1 MADTDYRQDGA
12 TSIISMLGSIVAALG
27 FEITDNAKAAVT
39 MLKMQKEILE
49 NASLRD
55 FLTGNVT
62 LKTIQNISTGV
73 WYVPG
78 KLVHFVQQYLASEL
92 GGGYPEEGGIRF
104 HDDIVKIPEG
114 QLPKVITIK
123 AADSKYT
130 VWEIFREL
138 CHKFFGAVVTYEFDY
153 DVWKAKK
160 DHNCY
165 YISDG
170 NDSWVF
176 KQNVMAMF
184 EYVDSDYAPGG
195 INSKR
200 RNLEIVVLAPPG
212 SELYSGSIPVDTTRT
227 EQGYTRTYRTLSPGV
242 RVSSPIYDIKTKAS
256 TGEDSNIST
265 LRVTTNSSLASYDY
279 KNGGGV
285 AYKKLYNNVDLI
297 NESHMYLSTDAYL
310 SSFQSGGGIT
320 RGGGVG
326 RPHGSL
332 PKDESFPPCGGDTT
346 VPQITEW
353 SNRVINWNGECY
365 MPLTYYKVNPS
376 NENPGTEPGSPSTPI
391 EPDDPRL
398 DPESPVY
405 TPSIPG
411 DIIKYSYPNDYV
423 QSTPQNGNNTVQT
436 TGQLKDNYTNATNG
450 PSDIPNTDIK
460 GGLYTLWHPS
470 ADNLQKLGAFLY
482 GGTTQG
488 TIASIIGDPINAII
502 QLTEWAVTPVDGP
515 VKSPVICNIGATE
528 LKMPTIPNQFMQFDC
543 GTIEIP
549 REYHDFRDYEPYTRL
564 SLFLPFVGDVNI
576 STNDC
581 ITPHKIRVI
590 YNIDFL
596 SGVACAEVL
605 VDEDVRYAY
614 QAAMCA
620 AVPVTSSDASRL
632 IASIIGAAVG
642 TVGGGVM
649 GGIVG
654 GTAGSRMAA
663 RALIGGVSD
672 VAMSP
677 INGIQTQRTSS
688 ISANTGLLGEMKPYV
703 LITRPISVVADQY
716 KSLLGQPYQLDGT
729 LGSQK
734 GFVKVREVHLD
745 GVTATETEKTEIE
758 RMLKEGVII

>member
-1 MADTDYRQDGA
+1 MADTDYKQNGA

-27 FEITDNAKAAVT
+27 FEITDNAKAAVNMLQMQRDLMLDST
-39 MLKMQKEILE
+39 MK
-49 NASLRD
+49 D
-55 FLTGNVT
+55 YLTGEYT
-62 LKTIQNISTGV
+62 LKTLQNIATGA

-78 KLVHFVQQYLASEL
+78 KLVSWVQKWLANN
-92 GGGYPEEGGIRF
+92 GGYGDSSTYDNTTANVGDQYGYYGIYGTSLTSTLLHNVERAVLNKLGVEGYRLVNCSIGTTIYNSGKVF
-104 HDDIVKIPEG
+104 DVSVSLYPDDAKFYATNVVTFKIDSGGFTDGFQRADGKGGYIKWRIENAT
-114 QLPKVITIK
+114 KVIGGT
-123 AADSKYT
+123 AYCNLSG
-130 VWEIFREL
+130 IFL
-138 CHKFFGAVVTYEFDY
+138 DWH
-153 DVWKAKK
+153 
-160 DHNCY
+160 
-165 YISDG
+165 
-170 NDSWVF
+170 
-176 KQNVMAMF
+176 
-184 EYVDSDYAPGG
+184 YAPG
-195 INSKR
+195 
-200 RNLEIVVLAPPG
+200 
-212 SELYSGSIPVDTTRT
+212 
-227 EQGYTRTYRTLSPGV
+227 
-242 RVSSPIYDIKTKAS
+242 IYDITNKQFGSPGFSGIDAEAMFRS
-256 TGEDSNIST
+256 SSYISGPT
-265 LRVTTNSSLASYDY
+265 IWAFAKGSMT
-279 KNGGGV
+279 
-285 AYKKLYNNVDLI
+285 
-297 NESHMYLSTDAYL
+297 M
-310 SSFQSGGGIT
+310 GGGIT

-326 RPHGSL
+326 RHHYSL
-332 PKDESFPPCGGDTT
+332 PQDENFPPCGGDTT

-353 SNRVINWNGECY
+353 SNRVINWNGDCY
-365 MPLTYYKVNPS
+365 MPLTYFKVNPS
-376 NENPGTEPGSPSTPI
+376 NENPGTEPGSPNTPI

-398 DPESPVY
+398 DPDSPNY
-405 TPSIPG
+405 DPSIPNV
-411 DIIKYSYPNDYV
+411 IIKYFYPEDYV
-423 QSTPQNGNNTVQT
+423 QSTPQNGGNTVQT
-436 TGQLKDNYTNATNG
+436 SGQLQDNYTNANNG
-450 PSDIPNTDIK
+450 PSNIPNTDIK

-488 TIASIIGDPINAII
+488 TIAAIIGDPINAII

-581 ITPHKIRVI
+581 ITPHKIHVI

-605 VDEDVRYAY
+605 IDEDVRYAY

-642 TVGGGVM
+642 TVSGGVM

-654 GTAGSRMAA
+654 GTAGSRMAS
-663 RALIGGVSD
+663 RALIGGVSE

-677 INGIQTQRTSS
+677 INGIQTQRTGS

-703 LITRPISVVADQY
+703 LVTRPISVVADQY
-716 KSLLGQPYQLDGT
+716 KSLLGQPYQLDGS
-729 LGSQK
+729 LGSQT

-745 GVTATETEKTEIE
+745 GITATEAEKTEIE
-758 RMLKEGVII
+758 QLLKEGVIL

>member
-1 MADTDYRQDGA
+1 MDDTDYKQNGA

-27 FEITDNAKAAVT
+27 FEITDNAKAAVNMLQMQRDLMLDST
-39 MLKMQKEILE
+39 MK
-49 NASLRD
+49 D
-55 FLTGNVT
+55 YLTGEYT
-62 LKTIQNISTGV
+62 LKTLQNIANSV

-78 KLVHFVQQYLASEL
+78 KLVSWVQKWLANNGGYGDTFDYPDYSVGAELSFGGIPFEKIMYAIKESTGLNIKTFNEIIRRYNSELNENDGHIYNFLIQVPEGSSSPTEYVISRSVKSASEL
-92 GGGYPEEGGIRF
+92 LVGYEKNYVVSNDTYPGDTNNLQAQFG
-104 HDDIVKIPEG
+104 PG
-114 QLPKVITIK
+114 STI
-123 AADSKYT
+123 
-130 VWEIFREL
+130 L
-138 CHKFFGAVVTYEFDY
+138 L
-153 DVWKAKK
+153 
-160 DHNCY
+160 
-165 YISDG
+165 
-170 NDSWVF
+170 
-176 KQNVMAMF
+176 QNV
-184 EYVDSDYAPGG
+184 DSVWYGYNAYRDIYYESIG
-195 INSKR
+195 K
-200 RNLEIVVLAPPG
+200 IVMNPYL
-212 SELYSGSIPVDTTRT
+212 
-227 EQGYTRTYRTLSPGV
+227 
-242 RVSSPIYDIKTKAS
+242 K
-256 TGEDSNIST
+256 
-265 LRVTTNSSLASYDY
+265 
-279 KNGGGV
+279 V
-285 AYKKLYNNVDLI
+285 AY
-297 NESHMYLSTDAYL
+297 SHR
-310 SSFQSGGGIT
+310 QSGFIFSNFGYIIQSRGGGIT

-326 RPHGSL
+326 RHHYSL
-332 PKDESFPPCGGDTT
+332 PKEENFPPCGGDTT

-353 SNRVINWNGECY
+353 SGRVINWNNDCY
-365 MPLTYYKVNPS
+365 MPLTYFKVNPS
-376 NENPGTEPGSPSTPI
+376 NENPGTEPGSPNTPI

-398 DPESPVY
+398 DPESPY
-405 TPSIPG
+405 YDPSIPNV
-411 DIIKYSYPNDYV
+411 IIKYFYPEDYV
-423 QSTPQNGNNTVQT
+423 QSTPQNGDNTVQT
-436 TGQLKDNYTNATNG
+436 SGQLRDNYSNANNG
-450 PSDIPNTDIK
+450 PSNIPSTDIK

-581 ITPHKIRVI
+581 ITPHKIHVI

-605 VDEDVRYAY
+605 IDEDVRYAY

-620 AVPVTSSDASRL
+620 AIPVTSSDASRL
-632 IASIIGAAVG
+632 LASLIGAAVG
-642 TVGGGVM
+642 AVGGGVM

-654 GTAGSRMAA
+654 GTAGSRMVASS
-663 RALIGGVSD
+663 LIGGVSE
-672 VAMSP
+672 AALSP
-677 INGIQTQRTSS
+677 INGIQTQRTGS

-703 LITRPISVVADQY
+703 LVTRPISVVADQY

-745 GVTATETEKTEIE
+745 GVTATEAEKTEIE
-758 RMLKEGVII
+758 QLLKKGVIL

>member
-1 MADTDYRQDGA
+1 MADTDYKQNGA

-39 MLKMQKEILE
+39 MLKMQ
-49 NASLRD
+49 RD
-55 FLTGNVT
+55 LMLDSTMRDYLTGQYT
-62 LKTIQNISTGV
+62 LKTIQNIATGA
-73 WYVPG
+73 WYAPG
-78 KLVHFVQQYLASEL
+78 KLVSWVQKWLASEI
-92 GGGYPEEGGIRF
+92 GGGYPGGKFSTPIQDSEVSYVNV
-104 HDDIVKIPEG
+104 DDG
-114 QLPKVITIK
+114 QLNGILSVLMDEIKTGYGYEVIGLVSGDYYTK
-123 AADSKYT
+123 PPAQCRFYFASKDSVIVSRKPSVSAVRDNLGYKY
-130 VWEIFREL
+130 
-138 CHKFFGAVVTYEFDY
+138 
-153 DVWKAKK
+153 
-160 DHNCY
+160 
-165 YISDG
+165 DG
-170 NDSWVF
+170 DASF
-176 KQNVMAMF
+176 
-184 EYVDSDYAPGG
+184 
-195 INSKR
+195 
-200 RNLEIVVLAPPG
+200 VLT
-212 SELYSGSIPVDTTRT
+212 SGSVILANVEFKEPYTISITLVNEVTNFSINESGMYVYVSKDRTSETSYHLKVTRI
-227 EQGYTRTYRTLSPGV
+227 GV
-242 RVSSPIYDIKTKAS
+242 EGFTA
-256 TGEDSNIST
+256 
-265 LRVTTNSSLASYDY
+265 
-279 KNGGGV
+279 GGGV
-285 AYKKLYNNVDLI
+285 
-297 NESHMYLSTDAYL
+297 
-310 SSFQSGGGIT
+310 T
-320 RGGGVG
+320 RGGGVS
-326 RPHGSL
+326 RHHYSL
-332 PKDESFPPCGGDTT
+332 PQDENFPPCGGDTT

-353 SNRVINWNGECY
+353 SGRVINWNSDCY
-365 MPLTYYKVNPS
+365 MPLTYFKVNPS
-376 NENPGTEPGSPSTPI
+376 NENPGTEPGSPNTPI
-391 EPDDPRL
+391 EPEDPRL
-398 DPESPVY
+398 DPDSPNY
-405 TPSIPG
+405 DPSIPNI
-411 DIIKYSYPNDYV
+411 IIKYFYPEDYV
-423 QSTPQNGNNTVQT
+423 QSTPQNGGNTVQT
-436 TGQLKDNYTNATNG
+436 SGQLQDNYTNSNNG
-450 PSDIPNTDIK
+450 PSNIPNTDIK

-564 SLFLPFVGDVNI
+564 NLFLPFVGDVTI

-581 ITPHKIRVI
+581 ITPHKIHVI

-654 GTAGSRMAA
+654 GTAGSRMTA

-672 VAMSP
+672 VAISP
-677 INGIQTQRTSS
+677 INGIQTQRTGS

-703 LITRPISVVADQY
+703 LVTRPISVVADQY

-745 GVTATETEKTEIE
+745 GITATEAEKTEIE
-758 RMLKEGVII
+758 RLLKEGVIL

>member
-1 MADTDYRQDGA
+1 MADTDYKQNGA

-39 MLKMQKEILE
+39 MLKMQ
-49 NASLRD
+49 RD
-55 FLTGNVT
+55 LMLDSTMRDYLTGQYT
-62 LKTIQNISTGV
+62 LKTLQNIATGA

-78 KLVHFVQQYLASEL
+78 KLVSWVQKWLASEI
-92 GGGYPEEGGIRF
+92 GGGYPGGAFAEYKYPNKYDFRNTVSTVAVWDAINAGGEITF
-104 HDDIVKIPEG
+104 QTFKEHWPEDSFNLNDG
-114 QLPKVITIK
+114 VWWLASIYSTYGYDVTLALLSYNDYFGASLDLSRTSQVDVYYSRRYTI
-123 AADSKYT
+123 STYYGKYT
-130 VWEIFREL
+130 YN
-138 CHKFFGAVVTYEFDY
+138 KYT
-153 DVWKAKK
+153 
-160 DHNCY
+160 
-165 YISDG
+165 S
-170 NDSWVF
+170 
-176 KQNVMAMF
+176 
-184 EYVDSDYAPGG
+184 
-195 INSKR
+195 
-200 RNLEIVVLAPPG
+200 G
-212 SELYSGSIPVDTTRT
+212 SASYSGRNMNNYKNVIP
-227 EQGYTRTYRTLSPGV
+227 L
-242 RVSSPIYDIKTKAS
+242 
-256 TGEDSNIST
+256 NISPESDQFHQ
-265 LRVTTNSSLASYDY
+265 LIVA
-279 KNGGGV
+279 KGKFVAGGGV
-285 AYKKLYNNVDLI
+285 
-297 NESHMYLSTDAYL
+297 
-310 SSFQSGGGIT
+310 T
-320 RGGGVG
+320 RGGGVS
-326 RPHGSL
+326 RHHYSL
-332 PKDESFPPCGGDTT
+332 PQDENFPPCGGDTT

-353 SNRVINWNGECY
+353 SGRVINWNSDCY
-365 MPLTYYKVNPS
+365 MPLTYFKVNPS
-376 NENPGTEPGSPSTPI
+376 NENPGTEPGSPNTPI

-398 DPESPVY
+398 DPDSPNY
-405 TPSIPG
+405 DPSIPNV
-411 DIIKYSYPNDYV
+411 IIKYFYPEDYV
-423 QSTPQNGNNTVQT
+423 QSTPQNGGNTVQT
-436 TGQLKDNYTNATNG
+436 SGQLQDNYTNANNG
-450 PSDIPNTDIK
+450 PSNIPNTDIK

-488 TIASIIGDPINAII
+488 TIAAIIGDPINAII

-581 ITPHKIRVI
+581 ITPHKIHVI

-605 VDEDVRYAY
+605 IDEDVRYAY

-642 TVGGGVM
+642 TVSGGVM

-654 GTAGSRMAA
+654 GTAGSRMAS
-663 RALIGGVSD
+663 RALIGGVSE

-677 INGIQTQRTSS
+677 INGIQTQRTGS

-703 LITRPISVVADQY
+703 LVTRPISVVADQY
-716 KSLLGQPYQLDGT
+716 KSLLGQPYQLDGS
-729 LGSQK
+729 LGSQT

-745 GVTATETEKTEIE
+745 GITATEAEKTEIE
-758 RMLKEGVII
+758 QLLKEGVIL

>member
-39 MLKMQKEILE
+39 MLKMQ
-49 NASLRD
+49 RD
-55 FLTGNVT
+55 LMLDSTMRDYLTGQYT
-62 LKTIQNISTGV
+62 LKTLQNIATGA

-78 KLVHFVQQYLASEL
+78 KLVSWVQKWLASAIGGGYAGTYIDYSIFTNGKVISSDDTIFFVKSWDDLVSTILELETHISDSVKIKDLTYGNLNGCLSAIYNHFPTLKDEFTDGHLVKIRAYRSDSDSQYITVESRYSVSRNSINGSKVTVVNGAGRVSKYLRPVNESMRYYQYRAFEDREGSFSSGSGSSSEGTQLVICQYLSSTWSELFATNL
-92 GGGYPEEGGIRF
+92 GGGTF
-104 HDDIVKIPEG
+104 N
-114 QLPKVITIK
+114 
-123 AADSKYT
+123 A
-130 VWEIFREL
+130 
-138 CHKFFGAVVTYEFDY
+138 
-153 DVWKAKK
+153 
-160 DHNCY
+160 
-165 YISDG
+165 
-170 NDSWVF
+170 
-176 KQNVMAMF
+176 
-184 EYVDSDYAPGG
+184 
-195 INSKR
+195 
-200 RNLEIVVLAPPG
+200 
-212 SELYSGSIPVDTTRT
+212 
-227 EQGYTRTYRTLSPGV
+227 
-242 RVSSPIYDIKTKAS
+242 
-256 TGEDSNIST
+256 
-265 LRVTTNSSLASYDY
+265 
-279 KNGGGV
+279 
-285 AYKKLYNNVDLI
+285 
-297 NESHMYLSTDAYL
+297 
-310 SSFQSGGGIT
+310 GGGIT
-320 RGGGVG
+320 RGGGTG

-332 PKDESFPPCGGDTT
+332 PKDENFPPCGGDTT

-353 SNRVINWNGECY
+353 SNRVINWNNDCY
-365 MPLTYYKVNPS
+365 MPMTYFKVNPS
-376 NENPGTEPGSPSTPI
+376 NENPGTEPGSPNTPI
-391 EPDDPRL
+391 EPEDPRL
-398 DPESPVY
+398 DPESPRY
-405 TPSIPG
+405 DPSIPNV
-411 DIIKYSYPNDYV
+411 IIKYFYPNDYV
-423 QSTPQNGNNTVQT
+423 QSTPQNGGNTVQT
-436 TGQLKDNYTNATNG
+436 TGQLKDNYTNSTNG

-581 ITPHKIRVI
+581 ITPHKIHVI

-605 VDEDVRYAY
+605 IDEDVRYAY

-663 RALIGGVSD
+663 RALIGGASE

-677 INGIQTQRTSS
+677 INGIQTQRTGS

-703 LITRPISVVADQY
+703 LVTRPISVVADQY

-745 GVTATETEKTEIE
+745 GVTATETEKNEIE
-758 RMLKEGVII
+758 RTLKEGVIL

>member
-12 TSIISMLGSIVAALG
+12 TSIISMLSSIVAALG

-114 QLPKVITIK
+114 QLPKTITIN

-130 VWEIFREL
+130 VWEIFKEL
-138 CHKFFGAVVTYEFDY
+138 CHKFFGVAITYEFDY
-153 DVWKAKK
+153 EVWKAKK
-160 DHNCY
+160 DDNCY
-165 YISDG
+165 YIADG
-170 NDSWVF
+170 EGSWMF
-176 KQNVMAMF
+176 KPNVMAMF
-184 EYVDSDYAPGG
+184 EYSSAGFEPSDSRLKRDSINIVLLAKPGAETY
-195 INSKR
+195 N
-200 RNLEIVVLAPPG
+200 
-212 SELYSGSIPVDTTRT
+212 GSIPVDSTRT
-227 EQGYTRTYRTLSPGV
+227 EFGYTYTYRTITPGY
-242 RVSSPIYDIKTKAS
+242 RAYPTYDIITYRKGNTKNVS
-256 TGEDSNIST
+256 K
-265 LRVTTNSSLASYDY
+265 LRVATNATVESNSHNY
-279 KNGGGV
+279 GGGI
-285 AYKKLYNNVDLI
+285 AYKMLYDNVNLV
-297 NESHMYLSTDAYL
+297 NESHMYLSTEAYL
-310 SSFQSGGGIT
+310 ASFQSGGGIT
-320 RGGGVG
+320 RGGGTG

-332 PKDESFPPCGGDTT
+332 PKGENFPPCGGDTT
-346 VPQITEW
+346 VPEITQW
-353 SNRVINWNGECY
+353 SNKVINWKGECY

-376 NENPGTEPGSPSTPI
+376 NENPGIEPGSPSTPI

-411 DIIKYSYPNDYV
+411 DIIKYFYPNDYV
-423 QSTPQNGNNTVQT
+423 QSTPQNGDNTAQT
-436 TGQLKDNYTNATNG
+436 TGQLKDNHTNSTNG
-450 PSDIPNTDIK
+450 PSDIPSTDIK

-515 VKSPVICNIGATE
+515 VKSPVICNICATE

-581 ITPHKIRVI
+581 ITPNKIHVI

-605 VDEDVRYAY
+605 IDEDVRYAY

-632 IASIIGAAVG
+632 ISSIIGAAVG

-654 GTAGSRMAA
+654 GTTGSRMAA
-663 RALIGGVSD
+663 RALIGGASE

-677 INGIQTQRTSS
+677 INGIQIQRTGS
-688 ISANTGLLGEMKPYV
+688 ISANTGLLGEMKPYILV
-703 LITRPISVVADQY
+703 TRPISVVADQY

-745 GVTATETEKTEIE
+745 GVTATETEKNEIE
-758 RMLKEGVII
+758 RLLKEGVIL

>member
-1 MADTDYRQDGA
+1 MADTDYKQNGA
-12 TSIISMLGSIVAALG
+12 ASIISMLGSIVAALG

-39 MLKMQKEILE
+39 MLKMQ
-49 NASLRD
+49 RD
-55 FLTGNVT
+55 LMLDSTMKDYLTGQYT
-62 LKTIQNISTGV
+62 LKTLQNIATGA

-78 KLVHFVQQYLASEL
+78 KLVSWIQKWLANN
-92 GGGYPEEGGIRF
+92 GGYDVGGQIITDFELSTTTDRITYS
-104 HDDIVKIPEG
+104 DIDPTKLGYLSIPIDAI
-114 QLPKVITIK
+114 QKVISEQSIPTNVPIFYSYSNSSRTYYSITLYVLDNVSSFGFYSNV
-123 AADSKYT
+123 DSQY
-130 VWEIFREL
+130 
-138 CHKFFGAVVTYEFDY
+138 G
-153 DVWKAKK
+153 
-160 DHNCY
+160 
-165 YISDG
+165 YISDNTITG
-170 NDSWVF
+170 TCT
-176 KQNVMAMF
+176 
-184 EYVDSDYAPGG
+184 EYEVERSGGAVSKHARRYFSLSTSGFPDNLVRDTETSYKGFDNSGDYITIGHN
-195 INSKR
+195 I
-200 RNLEIVVLAPPG
+200 
-212 SELYSGSIPVDTTRT
+212 GSIR
-227 EQGYTRTYRTLSPGV
+227 EFN
-242 RVSSPIYDIKTKAS
+242 A
-256 TGEDSNIST
+256 
-265 LRVTTNSSLASYDY
+265 
-279 KNGGGV
+279 GGGV
-285 AYKKLYNNVDLI
+285 
-297 NESHMYLSTDAYL
+297 
-310 SSFQSGGGIT
+310 T
-320 RGGGVG
+320 RGGGVS
-326 RPHGSL
+326 RHHYSL
-332 PKDESFPPCGGDTT
+332 PKDENFPPCGGGTT

-353 SNRVINWNGECY
+353 SGRVINWSGDCY
-365 MPLTYYKVNPS
+365 MPLTYFKVNPS
-376 NENPGTEPGSPSTPI
+376 NENPGTEPGSPNTPI
-391 EPDDPRL
+391 EPEDPRL
-398 DPESPVY
+398 DPDSPNY
-405 TPSIPG
+405 DPSIPNV
-411 DIIKYSYPNDYV
+411 IIKYFYPEDYV

-436 TGQLKDNYTNATNG
+436 SGQLQDNYTNANNG
-450 PSDIPNTDIK
+450 PSNIPNTDIK

-581 ITPHKIRVI
+581 IIPHKIHVI

-605 VDEDVRYAY
+605 IDEDVRYAY

-642 TVGGGVM
+642 TVSGGVM

-654 GTAGSRMAA
+654 GTAGSRMAS
-663 RALIGGVSD
+663 RALIGGVTD

-677 INGIQTQRTSS
+677 INGIQTQRTGS

-703 LITRPISVVADQY
+703 LVTRPISVVADQY
-716 KSLLGQPYQLDGT
+716 KSLIGQPYQLDGT

-745 GVTATETEKTEIE
+745 GITATEAEKTEIE
-758 RMLKEGVII
+758 QLLKEGVIL

>member
-1 MADTDYRQDGA
+1 MADTDYKQNGA

-39 MLKMQKEILE
+39 MLKMQ
-49 NASLRD
+49 RD
-55 FLTGNVT
+55 LMLDSTMRDYLTGQYT
-62 LKTIQNISTGV
+62 LKTLQNIATGA

-78 KLVHFVQQYLASEL
+78 KLVSWVQKWLANN
-92 GGGYPEEGGIRF
+92 GGYDTETF
-104 HDDIVKIPEG
+104 HYPIYTDKEKVMFANTSLDTVIAALKDSTKGVVDD
-114 QLPKVITIK
+114 
-123 AADSKYT
+123 
-130 VWEIFREL
+130 
-138 CHKFFGAVVTYEFDY
+138 
-153 DVWKAKK
+153 
-160 DHNCY
+160 
-165 YISDG
+165 
-170 NDSWVF
+170 
-176 KQNVMAMF
+176 
-184 EYVDSDYAPGG
+184 
-195 INSKR
+195 
-200 RNLEIVVLAPPG
+200 
-212 SELYSGSIPVDTTRT
+212 YSGLYDIIN
-227 EQGYTRTYRTLSPGV
+227 TLSPDTSGKLFYV
-242 RVSSPIYDIKTKAS
+242 AVQKSRSGGISFFITVYNGPTDTVPGIDLNSPQICYKYS
-256 TGEDSNIST
+256 NSNIYVPYPA
-265 LRVTTNSSLASYDY
+265 VTCN
-279 KNGGGV
+279 
-285 AYKKLYNNVDLI
+285 
-297 NESHMYLSTDAYL
+297 TDAYYKFGDNTPQVTRGQNSTEEWYLVPYDSGDKALRTFKL
-310 SSFQSGGGIT
+310 SNFGSIREFNAGGGIT
-320 RGGGVG
+320 RGGGVS
-326 RPHGSL
+326 RHHYSL
-332 PKDESFPPCGGDTT
+332 PKEENLPPCGGDTT

-353 SNRVINWNGECY
+353 SNRVINWNDDCY
-365 MPLTYYKVNPS
+365 MPLTYFKVNPS
-376 NENPGTEPGSPSTPI
+376 NENPGTEPGSPNTPI

-398 DPESPVY
+398 DPESPHY
-405 TPSIPG
+405 DPSIPG
-411 DIIKYSYPNDYV
+411 DILKYFYPEDYV
-423 QSTPQNGNNTVQT
+423 QSTPQNGDNTVQT
-436 TGQLKDNYTNATNG
+436 SGQLQDNYTNANNG
-450 PSDIPNTDIK
+450 PSNIPNTDIK

-482 GGTTQG
+482 GSTTQG

-581 ITPHKIRVI
+581 VTPHKIHVI

-605 VDEDVRYAY
+605 IDEDVRYAY

-642 TVGGGVM
+642 TVSGGVM

-654 GTAGSRMAA
+654 GTAGSRMAS
-663 RALIGGVSD
+663 RALIGGVSE

-677 INGIQTQRTSS
+677 INGIQTQRTGS

-703 LITRPISVVADQY
+703 LVTRPISVVADQY

-729 LGSQK
+729 LGSRK

-745 GVTATETEKTEIE
+745 GITATEAEKTEIE
-758 RMLKEGVII
+758 QMLKEGVIL

>member
-49 NASLRD
+49 TASLRD

-114 QLPKVITIK
+114 QLPKAITIK

-130 VWEIFREL
+130 VWEIFKEL
-138 CHKFFGAVVTYEFDY
+138 CHKFFGVVVTYEFDY
-153 DVWKAKK
+153 NTWKQNYK
-160 DHNCY
+160 NCY
-165 YISDG
+165 YIPDG
-170 NDSWVF
+170 ENSWVF

-184 EYVDSDYAPGG
+184 EYTDAGYKPGSS
-195 INSKR
+195 NSR
-200 RNLEIVVLAPPG
+200 RRGLDVMVLASPG
-212 SELYSGSIPVDTTRT
+212 SELYNGMIPVDTTST
-227 EQGYTRTYRTLSPGV
+227 EQGYTYTYRTLSPGYRTLLSYNITTDSKGV
-242 RVSSPIYDIKTKAS
+242 DYSISSSAKVESNSVLEK
-256 TGEDSNIST
+256 GE
-265 LRVTTNSSLASYDY
+265 Y
-279 KNGGGV
+279 KYGGGV
-285 AYKKLYNNVDLI
+285 AYKKLYNNVNLMT
-297 NESHMYLSTDAYL
+297 ECHMYLSTEAYL
-310 SSFQSGGGIT
+310 ASFQTGGGIT

-346 VPQITEW
+346 VPEITEW

-411 DIIKYSYPNDYV
+411 DIIKYTYPNDYV
-423 QSTPQNGNNTVQT
+423 QSTPQNGGNTVQT
-436 TGQLKDNYTNATNG
+436 NGQLRDNYTNVTNG

-543 GTIEIP
+543 GTIELP

-564 SLFLPFVGDVNI
+564 NLFLPFVGDVSI

-581 ITPHKIRVI
+581 ITPHKIHVI

-672 VAMSP
+672 VVMSP
-677 INGIQTQRTSS
+677 INGIQTQRTGS

-703 LITRPISVVADQY
+703 LVTRPISVVADQY

-729 LGSQK
+729 LGSQS

-758 RMLKEGVII
+758 RMLKEGVIL

>member
-1 MADTDYRQDGA
+1 MADTDYKQNGA

-39 MLKMQKEILE
+39 MLKMQ
-49 NASLRD
+49 RD
-55 FLTGNVT
+55 LMLDSTMRDYLTGQYT
-62 LKTIQNISTGV
+62 LKTLQNIATGA

-78 KLVHFVQQYLASEL
+78 KLVSWVQKWLADN
-92 GGGYPEEGGIRF
+92 GGY
-104 HDDIVKIPEG
+104 D
-114 QLPKVITIK
+114 T
-123 AADSKYT
+123 
-130 VWEIFREL
+130 EIFHYPTYTDGEKL
-138 CHKFFGAVVTYEFDY
+138 SFANTPLDTVILALKEFTKGVVD
-153 DVWKAKK
+153 D
-160 DHNCY
+160 
-165 YISDG
+165 
-170 NDSWVF
+170 
-176 KQNVMAMF
+176 
-184 EYVDSDYAPGG
+184 
-195 INSKR
+195 
-200 RNLEIVVLAPPG
+200 
-212 SELYSGSIPVDTTRT
+212 YSGLYDIIN
-227 EQGYTRTYRTLSPGV
+227 TLSPDTSGKLFLV
-242 RVSSPIYDIKTKAS
+242 AVQKSRSGGISFFITVYNGPTDTVPGFDLNSPQICHKYS
-256 TGEDSNIST
+256 NSNIYVPYPA
-265 LRVTTNSSLASYDY
+265 VTCN
-279 KNGGGV
+279 
-285 AYKKLYNNVDLI
+285 
-297 NESHMYLSTDAYL
+297 TDAYFKFGDNTPQVTRGQNSTEEWYLVPYDNGSGALRTFKL
-310 SSFQSGGGIT
+310 SNFGSIREFNAGGGIT

-326 RPHGSL
+326 RHHYSL
-332 PKDESFPPCGGDTT
+332 PKEENFPPCGGDTT

-353 SNRVINWNGECY
+353 SSRVINWNGDCY
-365 MPLTYYKVNPS
+365 MPLTYFKVNPS
-376 NENPGTEPGSPSTPI
+376 NENPGTEPGSPNTPI

-398 DPESPVY
+398 DPDSPNY
-405 TPSIPG
+405 DPSIPNV
-411 DIIKYSYPNDYV
+411 IIKYFYPEDYV
-423 QSTPQNGNNTVQT
+423 QSTPQNGGNTVQT
-436 TGQLKDNYTNATNG
+436 SGQLKGNYTNANNG
-450 PSDIPNTDIK
+450 PSNIPNTDIK

-488 TIASIIGDPINAII
+488 TIAAIIGDPINAII

-543 GTIEIP
+543 GTIEVP

-581 ITPHKIRVI
+581 ITPHKIHVI

-605 VDEDVRYAY
+605 IDEDVRYAY

-642 TVGGGVM
+642 TVSGGVM

-654 GTAGSRMAA
+654 GTAGSRMAS
-663 RALIGGVSD
+663 RALIGGVSE

-677 INGIQTQRTSS
+677 INGIQTQRTGS

-703 LITRPISVVADQY
+703 LVTRPISVVADQY
-716 KSLLGQPYQLDGT
+716 KSLLGQPYQLDGS
-729 LGSQK
+729 LGSQT

-745 GVTATETEKTEIE
+745 GITATEAEKTEIE
-758 RMLKEGVII
+758 QLLKEGVIL